1 MKRFAAVSILVVVAL
16 SFATLASAQTG
27 VPGSGW
33 WSGQQIQNVSLDT
46 HGHVVLTAYD
56 SESPA
61 TYVEEQTLNPVAS
74 YTFTPFFEFA
84 DMPDGFIGS
93 AVASADVPI
102 KAIVNVTNQQAGD
115 FGVTGG
121 RAVGQYQGTEGVA
134 VAEELYFPL
143 AKGNH
148 FGKTTSFYIQNA
160 GTADAMSVVGTF
172 TMRNGDVHTVNLPT
186 IGANQMAV
194 FSVHDAATYAPMTN
208 DGRVGGLIVSG
219 DQPMAG
225 VVMEHDT
232 VANPAEVLN
241 STRGFVSDDFDVK
254 AYAPV
259 IKHNRFNRFTGL
271 QVQNVSGGAINVT
284 VTYRGTAGACAGSE
298 YTDMATGVAAGTAHT
313 FVHLGAANT
322 NLPANCVASAT
333 VEATGAFVAIVNE
346 QEVPGS
352 GAPKAGITYSAMS
365 HDSVTTMISAPLFK
379 DNRFGAT
386 TGLQIQN
393 VGDAPATNWTATFAC
408 RAAADFVAVS
418 DPAKTGPIPAG
429 GAYLFFTP
437 SDDDLFAAGS
447 PFLSDGANCAVIVES
462 DQPIV
467 AIANEMTLPT
477 APVRLDDNNYEGF
490 NLP

>member
-1 MKRFAAVSILVVVAL
+1 MKRFAAVSIMVIVAL
-16 SFATLASAQTG
+16 LFATLASAQTG

-33 WSGQQIQNVSLDT
+33 WSGQQIQNVSPDT
-46 HGHVVLTAYD
+46 HGHIVLTAYD

-61 TYVEEQTLNPVAS
+61 TYVEEQTLNPGAS

-115 FGVTGG
+115 FGVAGG
-121 RAVGQYQGTEGVA
+121 RAVAQYQGTEGVA

-160 GTADAMSVVGTF
+160 GTADATSVVGTF
-172 TMRNGDVHTVNLPT
+172 AMRNGDVHIVNLPT
-186 IGANQMAV
+186 IGANQMVV
-194 FSVHDAATYAPMTN
+194 FSVHDAATYAPTEN
-208 DGRVGGLIVSG
+208 NGRVGGLIVTG

-232 VANPAEVLN
+232 VANPAEVLS

-271 QVQNVSGGAINVT
+271 QVQNVSGGAIDVT
-284 VTYRGTAGACAGSE
+284 VSYKGTAGACAGQE
-298 YTDMATGVAAGTAHT
+298 YTDVATGVPDGESQT

-352 GAPKAGITYSAMS
+352 STKAGITYSAIS
-365 HDSVTTMISAPLFK
+365 HDSVTTMVSAPLFK
-379 DNRFGAT
+379 EIRFGAT

-393 VGDAPATNWTATFAC
+393 VGDTDATDWTATFTC
-408 RAAADFVAVS
+408 RAATDFVAVS

-429 GAYLFFTP
+429 GAYLFYTP
-437 SDDDLFAAGS
+437 SDQDLFAAGS

-467 AIANEMTLPT
+467 AIANEMALPTLP
-477 APVRLDDNNYEGF
+477 VQLDDNNYEGF